1 MESYLALL
9 RLNLRTFVALLEQLR
24 NELDDLLMRGAA
36 GQTDEANAVI
46 RKLSVRTVGNLPQL
60 RIYTAW
66 LRKNIVVLTS
76 MGDNIST
83 TLLEKFWSA
92 YAKSLSLMA
101 EAFPTD
107 SLPDLSYMLE
117 EDVDTLGFEP
127 VQCDANRGIWYE
139 GDKLKAPWHEPSN
152 EQAPAAEML
161 FRIRGILVAG
171 LELSFD
177 SVCYQYK

>member
-1 MESYLALL
+1 
-9 RLNLRTFVALLEQLR
+9 
-24 NELDDLLMRGAA
+24 
-36 GQTDEANAVI
+36 
-46 RKLSVRTVGNLPQL
+46 
-60 RIYTAW
+60 
-66 LRKNIVVLTS
+66 